1 MEDCLFVIEIWFR
14 YPSFGVTLSLID
26 NFSMSL
32 ERSLKFDLL
41 LIFCVIIV
49 ESLSSRRFLLISNSL
64 LFDSKVCNFELVCLI
79 SSFMFCFSLFNS
91 FLFFFS
97 FIKNFLYCLSSSSQD
112 SFLISSLI
120 ISTLPLTF
128 KSC

>member
-1 MEDCLFVIEIWFR
+1 
-14 YPSFGVTLSLID
+14 
-26 NFSMSL
+26 MSL

-64 LFDSKVCNFELVCLI
+64 LFDSKVLNFELVCLI
-79 SSFMFCFSLFNS
+79 SSFMLCFSLFNS

-97 FIKNFLYCLSSSSQD
+97 FIKNFLYFLSSSSQD